1 MGPAPVNT
9 KTINDILAHF
19 ERTADQFF
27 SKDEFKARLKS
38 GQKLRI
44 KYGVDVTAPTLHI
57 GHAVNLWLM
66 RYLQDRGHKVI
77 FLIGDFTTAIGDP
90 DGKMDTRPVIPQE
103 DIERNAKEFIEQA
116 KMVLRFDDPELLE
129 IRRNSEWL
137 DRLSLRNFLELVSH
151 VTHAKLISRDMFQ
164 KRIEMKREIHVHEML
179 YPVLQG
185 WDSVE
190 MQADLTIIGSDQL
203 FNEMMGRT
211 FQEKNRQKPQTIITT
226 KITPGID
233 GKQKQSKSLGN
244 YVGLAHSP
252 RDKFGRV
259 MSIPDEL
266 IEQWFVVYTDLP
278 MTEIAELRPLIK
290 SKPRDAKIRLAA
302 AIVARYH
309 GVEVAA
315 AETEWFEDTISR
327 GNVPDDIPTLPLI
340 TDRMSCFDLVKLT
353 RPDKSKSDTRRLI
366 QQGGVELNGDKVD
379 EPEEELYLK
388 TNDILKVGKRN
399 WFRIE
404 IIGVNDIETEKL
416 WMKPLKIE
424 DIDIIR
430 KYMTSWEI
438 VKYLGKLPA
447 KKIAQKVATE
457 VFKKVIAQPEPK
469 DQWLWKIMPKSAPD
483 SIIGVA
489 HLAREGEGGNQNV
502 WLAPEHQDTGLAHQ
516 AMVALNE
523 HAFNNLGFNTMII
536 KDAFAHAVR
545 DVEDLRTHFM
555 KMEPAIQPTGQA
567 GGMSVT
573 RQAWQQTHPPAPP
586 PTTPAFIDP
595 MLEEE
600 MMRVANPYNPLLPER
615 MFAPPPAPPVAP
627 PPAAPAVTPPVAP
640 PTVTILPVPLTPLA
654 LPFPPAQQQPVTP
667 PAPRKLTPEEEAE
680 IERLLQGPQPPKP
693 PMGK

>member
-1 MGPAPVNT
+1 MGVPPVTT
-9 KTINDILAHF
+9 KQLNEILAHF

-137 DRLSLRNFLELVSH
+137 DRLSLRNFLELASQ

-164 KRIEMKREIHVHEML
+164 KRIEQKREIHIHEML
-179 YPVLQG
+179 YPMLQG

-244 YVGLAHSP
+244 FVGLAHSP

-266 IEQWFVVYTDLP
+266 IEQWFIIYTDLS
-278 MTEIAELRPLIK
+278 MSDINDLRPLIK
-290 SKPRDAKIRLAA
+290 SKPRNAKIRLAA
-302 AIVARYH
+302 AIVERYH
-309 GVEVAA
+309 GLEVAA
-315 AETEWFEDTISR
+315 AEMEWFEDTISR
-327 GNVPDDIPTLPLI
+327 GNVPEDIPTLSLI
-340 TDRMSCFDLVKLT
+340 TDRMECFDLVKLT
-353 RPDKSKSDTRRLI
+353 RPEKSKSDTRRLI
-366 QQGGVELNGDKVD
+366 QQGGVELNGEKIEKPD
-379 EPEEELYLK
+379 EELLLK

-404 IIGVNDIETEKL
+404 IVGVNNIETEKL
-416 WMKPLKIE
+416 WMKPLVIE
-424 DIDIIR
+424 DIDLIR
-430 KYMTSWEI
+430 KYIPAWDI
-438 VKYLGKLPA
+438 VRYLSRLQAAGATP
-447 KKIAQKVATE
+447 KKE
-457 VFKKVIAQPEPK
+457 VFKKVITQPEPK
-469 DQWLWKIMPKSAPD
+469 TQWLWKIAEKKAPD
-483 SIIGVA
+483 AVIGVA
-489 HLAREGEGGNQNV
+489 HLAREGEGGSQNV
-502 WLAPEHQDTGLAHQ
+502 WLAPAFQDAGLVHE

-545 DVEDLRTHFM
+545 DVEDLRSHFA
-555 KMEPAIQPTGQA
+555 KHEPAIQPTAQGL
-567 GGMSVT
+567 SVT
-573 RQAWQQTHPPAPP
+573 RQAWQQTHPPVALPPAPVL
-586 PTTPAFIDP
+586 DW
-595 MLEEE
+595 MQEEE

-615 MFAPPPAPPVAP
+615 AFVAPPPPPVTP
-627 PPAAPAVTPPVAP
+627 PPAAPPVTPPVAAP
-640 PTVTILPVPLTPLA
+640 PPVTPTA
-654 LPFPPAQQQPVTP
+654 LPFPPSQPATP
-667 PAPRKLTPEEEAE
+667 PAPPPQPPKLTPEEEAE
-680 IERLLQGPQPPKP
+680 LERQLMGPQPPKP